1 MTAPSGGVHANIRIG
16 DTMLFLGGSTATSPR
31 QEADRPMAFHIYVKD
46 VDDIHRRAVAAGALS
61 IGEPRDQPYG
71 ERGSGVKDMAG
82 NYWYIATARGESY
95 VPKGLHTVMPY
106 MHPERADP
114 LIEFIKRAFGGEQ
127 LARHATPQGRVMH
140 AQVKIGDSIL
150 EMGEAH
156 EQYQNMEMSFYLYV
170 PDADAAYSRATAA
183 GATSVMPP
191 ADQRWGDRMAVVK
204 DNFGNLW
211 SLATHVKEV

>member
-1 MTAPSGGVHANIRIG
+1 
-16 DTMLFLGGSTATSPR
+16 
-31 QEADRPMAFHIYVKD
+31 
-46 VDDIHRRAVAAGALS
+46 
-61 IGEPRDQPYG
+61 
-71 ERGSGVKDMAG
+71 
-82 NYWYIATARGESY
+82 
-95 VPKGLHTVMPY
+95 
-106 MHPERADP
+106 
-114 LIEFIKRAFGGEQ
+114 
-127 LARHATPQGRVMH
+127 MH